1 MTRNKAMYIF
11 RGMVVDAINNLPT
24 EIDEDGTE
32 VYASTEQLDEIVEM
46 YKFINKVM
54 EEVE

>member
-1 MTRNKAMYIF
+1 MYIF

-24 EIDEDGTE
+24 EIDENGEE

-46 YKFINKVM
+46 YKFINKAM